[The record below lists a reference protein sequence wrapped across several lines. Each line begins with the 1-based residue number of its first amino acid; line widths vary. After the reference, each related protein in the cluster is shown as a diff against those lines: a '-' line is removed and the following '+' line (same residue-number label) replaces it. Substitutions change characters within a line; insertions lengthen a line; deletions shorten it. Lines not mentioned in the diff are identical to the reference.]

1 MQDLQNTIS
10 WDQKTSHSAA
20 KVGMVQGSVRAIG
33 ENAVAVGEG
42 WGGNRDALTMV
53 I

>member
-1 MQDLQNTIS
+1 MQDLQNTVS

-20 KVGMVQGSVRAIG
+20 KVGTVQDSVRAIG
-33 ENAVAVGEG
+33 EKAVAVGG
-42 WGGNRDALTMV
+42 RWGGNRNALTMV